1 MFCRECGKSV
11 NEHAVACTSCG
22 VNPRLSKKFCY
33 SCGVKTKDVQVIC
46 VKCGVSLGSASSSG
60 LSFGENGEKN
70 RMMAFLLALFL
81 GTIGIH
87 KFYLGYNNAGIIML
101 ICGTIGWILF
111 IPPFVMAVIALIE
124 AITYISKTDADFK
137 AVYVDNE
144 KAWL

>member
-33 SCGVKTKDVQVIC
+33 SCGVKTKDIQIIC

-81 GTIGIH
+81 SLNQ
-87 KFYLGYNNAGIIML
+87 FY
-101 ICGTIGWILF
+101 
-111 IPPFVMAVIALIE
+111 
-124 AITYISKTDADFK
+124 
-137 AVYVDNE
+137 
-144 KAWL
+144 